1 MANVWTHGAWTVEPG
16 REDEFVAAW
25 RDMASSAMAE
35 FSPPEPPRLL
45 RDREHS
51 NVFLTFGPWE
61 SIEQIERFRSSAL
74 FSERVASMGELL
86 ESFET
91 RTLDEVGLGD

>member
-1 MANVWTHGAWTVEPG
+1 MANVWTHGEWTVEPG

-25 RDMASSAMAE
+25 RDLARSAMAE
-35 FSPPEPPRLL
+35 FSPPDPPTLL
-45 RDREHS
+45 RDREHP

-61 SIEQIERFRSSAL
+61 SAEQIERFRGSAL
-74 FSERVASMGELL
+74 FGERVAGMRELL